1 MNRLERL
8 TSILIQL
15 QSRRVNK
22 ASEIAER
29 FGMSIRTVYRDIKAL
44 EEAGVP
50 IGVDA
55 GKGYFIVP
63 GYHVPPVMFTSSE
76 AAALLT
82 GEKMLNSFGDVSIKN
97 EISSA
102 LIKIRAVLKEKEK
115 EKLEELESS
124 IHIYSRTNT
133 FEKESKW
140 ITKIQEV
147 IIENTE
153 VKITYFSTYSDSE
166 TVRVVC
172 PIGLTYYS
180 DSWHLIA
187 FCRLRNDYRD
197 FRVDRIKDLS
207 VTDKKFNKAE
217 FSSLQDYVDKLYSSE
232 NLKKAVVRIQKQT
245 AKYLQRQKYLYGL
258 VKEVEK
264 GQYVEMTFLTHSYDY
279 FAKWLL
285 LFATCV
291 EIVTPPQLL
300 DIAIEQANTAQL
312 HFEKQLHKVAVT
324 TA

>member
-1 MNRLERL
+1 
-8 TSILIQL
+8 
-15 QSRRVNK
+15 
-22 ASEIAER
+22 
-29 FGMSIRTVYRDIKAL
+29 L

-82 GEKMLNSFGDVSIKN
+82 GEKMLNSFGDVSIRN
-97 EISSA
+97 EIKSA

-115 EKLEELESS
+115 ERLEELEAS
-124 IHIYSRTNT
+124 IHVYNPANT
-133 FEKESKW
+133 FEKNNVW
-140 ITKIQEV
+140 ITKIQEA
-147 IIENTE
+147 IIESYE
-153 VKITYFSTYSDSE
+153 IKIGYFSMYSDSE
-166 TVRVVC
+166 TVRDVC

-180 DSWHLIA
+180 DSWHMIA

-197 FRVDRIKDLS
+197 FRVDRIKNLS
-207 VTDKKFNKAE
+207 FANKKFNKTA
-217 FSSLQDYVDKLYSSE
+217 FSSLQDYIDKQYSSE

-245 AKYLQRQKYLYGL
+245 AKYLQKQKYLYGL

-279 FAKWLL
+279 FARWLL
-285 LFATCV
+285 LFASCV
-291 EIVTPPQLL
+291 EIVTPPQLIE
-300 DIAIEQANTAQL
+300 IAISQANQAQT
-312 HFEKQLHKVAVT
+312 HFEKQLQNATVT
-324 TA
+324 AF